1 MPARAQ
7 AAQETKDWHWQ
18 RESRYE
24 PAGEGIGIARALRVE
39 PLSTEDVAT
48 AGRLEAV
55 YWVGVLDE
63 DWVELIER
71 DRVGGGQVDGFDRE
85 IIEGAVRRGRAK
97 EEEANASRHVG
108 DGRPRE
114 TANERI
120 NSASFCKGSLLRNEP
135 QPYVPSTVPRSHE

>member
-24 PAGEGIGIARALRVE
+24 PAGECLGIARALRVE

-55 YWVGVLDE
+55 YWVSVLDE

-97 EEEANASRHVG
+97 EEEANASRHGG
-108 DGRPRE
+108 DGPALRTSAPRDVDR
-114 TANERI
+114 AGDG
-120 NSASFCKGSLLRNEP
+120 APRNM
-135 QPYVPSTVPRSHE
+135 R

>member
-24 PAGEGIGIARALRVE
+24 PAGEGLGIARALRVE
-39 PLSTEDVAT
+39 PLPTEDVAT
-48 AGRLEAV
+48 AGRLEAI

-63 DWVELIER
+63 GWVELIER

-114 TANERI
+114 TVNQRI
-120 NSASFCKGSLLRNEP
+120 NSASFERCLLRNEP

>member
-1 MPARAQ
+1 MAALGARRPARALRQ
-7 AAQETKDWHWQ
+7 LRMTKDWHWQ
-18 RESRYE
+18 RETHYE
-24 PAGEGIGIARALRVE
+24 QAGEGLGIARALRVE

-48 AGRLEAV
+48 AGGLKAV

-120 NSASFCKGSLLRNEP
+120 NSASFSQR
-135 QPYVPSTVPRSHE
+135 

>member
-24 PAGEGIGIARALRVE
+24 PAGEGLGIARALRVE

-55 YWVGVLDE
+55 NWVGVLDE

-120 NSASFCKGSLLRNEP
+120 NSASFSQR
-135 QPYVPSTVPRSHE
+135 